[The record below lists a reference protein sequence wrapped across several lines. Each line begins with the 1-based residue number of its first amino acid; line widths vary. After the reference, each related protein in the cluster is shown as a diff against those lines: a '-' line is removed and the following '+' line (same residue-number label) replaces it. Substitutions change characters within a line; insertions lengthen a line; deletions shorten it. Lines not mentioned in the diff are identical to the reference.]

1 MREWYLGLNSWA
13 ILFYALLASVLLQ
26 WVLTR
31 AVLVMTR
38 RTATELDDTIVAR
51 LRFPIFLTVLFI
63 GAMIALRRWDPPFG
77 DTTVWR
83 TRNVL
88 ITIATL
94 FWIRSLRRIGDA
106 VCDALARKVDDFN
119 WIQPQSL
126 PIYEILSGLLVIGA
140 GIYVVLVAWEVDLTA
155 WLASAGIIGIAV
167 GFAARDTLANLFA
180 GMFILADAPYR
191 LGDYIV
197 LDGQERGKVTQIG
210 IRSTRLLTRDDI
222 EITIPNSVIAN
233 SKIVNETGGPHQK
246 RRVRIQVGVAYGSD
260 IDRVREV
267 LMEIARDS
275 GLAAEHPEPRVRFRN
290 LGDSSLDF
298 HLQIWI
304 DEPALRGRAVDQLLT
319 AIYKRFNEEGIEI
332 PFPQRVVTM
341 QPS

>member
-1 MREWYLGLNSWA
+1 MREWYLDLNSWA
-13 ILFYALLASVLLQ
+13 ILAYSLVASVLLQ
-26 WVLTR
+26 WILSR
-31 AVLVMTR
+31 ACLALARKTK
-38 RTATELDDTIVAR
+38 TELDETIISQVR
-51 LRFPIFLTVLFI
+51 IPIFLTLLFV
-63 GAMIALRRWDPPFG
+63 GGMIALRRWEPPFEEL
-77 DTTVWR
+77 TVGR

-88 ITIATL
+88 ITVATL
-94 FWIRSLRRIGDA
+94 FWVRALRRIGDA
-106 VCDALARKVDDFN
+106 VCDALARNAHDFR

-126 PIYEILSGLLVIGA
+126 PLYEILSGLLVIGA
-140 GIYVVLVAWEVDLTA
+140 GVYVILVAWKVDLTA

-180 GMFILADAPYR
+180 GIFILADAPYR

-246 RRVRIQVGVAYGSD
+246 RRVRVQVGVAYGTD
-260 IDRVREV
+260 IDKVREV
-267 LMEIARDS
+267 LMGVARDS
-275 GLAAEHPEPRVRFRN
+275 GMAADHPEPRVRFRSF
-290 LGDSSLDF
+290 GDSSLDF
-298 HLQIWI
+298 QLQVWI
-304 DEPALRGRAVDQLLT
+304 DEPGLRGRALDQMLSAT
-319 AIYKRFNEEGIEI
+319 YKRFNEEGIEI

-341 QPS
+341 QQT